1 MLTTI
6 ELELKL
12 AELRALTAETE
23 VVEFKE
29 AKNNYDF
36 IKLGKYFSALCNE
49 ANLKD
54 KPSAWLVFGIQDK
67 DKAIVNS
74 QFRPNKADL
83 DSLKAEIASK
93 TTNRITFIEIYEL
106 VLPEGRVVLFEIPAA
121 PKGIP
126 IAWEGH
132 YYGRDGEQLHPLN
145 LEELERIRF
154 PNLED
159 WSAAVCSDATI
170 KDLDP
175 KAIEVA
181 RKNYVVKYPEYATE
195 VEIWD
200 DLTFLNKAK
209 LTKQGKITRTA
220 IILLGKTES
229 EHFISPAESKIRWIL
244 KDSQGN
250 DKDYYLATLPMLL
263 AVDKIY
269 EKIRKLTY
277 RYIKE
282 GTLFPDE
289 VPQYEPYLIREAINN
304 CIAHQDYSKGGGRI
318 NVIEK
323 EDDQLIFS
331 NIGTFIPGSV
341 EKVVINDA
349 PELKYRNP
357 FLAHAMFNLR
367 MVDTMGGG
375 IRKMFNF
382 QRVRFFPMPEY
393 EFERDVVK
401 VTIIGKILDMD
412 YARILAKNEDL
423 TLEEIV
429 LLDKVQ
435 KKKDLIDIEEKHLRK
450 RKLIEGRK
458 PNFYVS
464 KKIAQ
469 ILGQKA
475 DYTKNKAFDNTYY
488 VDLII
493 KFIEQHG
500 QMERKEADELLWTKL
515 PDWMSEEQK
524 KNKIGNMLSRL
535 RTKTI
540 ITNKGSYALPLWVFV
555 EK

>member
-1 MLTTI
+1 MLTTR

-12 AELRALTAETE
+12 AELRTLTAETE

-54 KPSAWLVFGIQDK
+54 IASAWLVFGIRDK

-83 DSLKAEIASK
+83 DSLKAEIANK
-93 TTNRITFIEIYEL
+93 TTNRITFVEIYEL
-106 VLPEGRVVLFEIPAA
+106 DFPEGRVVLFEIPAA

-126 IAWEGH
+126 IAWEGN
-132 YYGRDGEQLHPLN
+132 YYGRDGEELQPLN

-154 PNLED
+154 PNIED
-159 WSAAVCSDATI
+159 WSAVICPDATI
-170 KDLDP
+170 DDLDP
-175 KAIEVA
+175 KALEVA
-181 RKNYVVKYPEYATE
+181 RKNYAVKYPEYATE
-195 VEIWD
+195 VEIWN

-229 EHFISPAESKIRWIL
+229 EHFINPSEAKIRWIL

-250 DKDYYLATLPMLL
+250 DKDYYLAELPLLL

-269 EKIRKLTY
+269 DKIRKLTY

-393 EFERDVVK
+393 EFEKGIVK

-412 YARILAKNEDL
+412 YARVLAKNQDL

-435 KKKDLIDIEEKHLRK
+435 KKKDLNDIEEKHLRK

-464 KKIAQ
+464 KEIAQ

-475 DYTKNKAFDNTYY
+475 DYTKNRAFDNTYY
-488 VDLII
+488 MDLII

-515 PDWMSEEQK
+515 PDWMNEEQK
-524 KNKIGNMLSRL
+524 RIRTNNLIAELRKINKIKNIGIKSKPQWILL
-535 RTKTI
+535 KD
-540 ITNKGSYALPLWVFV
+540 
-555 EK
+555 